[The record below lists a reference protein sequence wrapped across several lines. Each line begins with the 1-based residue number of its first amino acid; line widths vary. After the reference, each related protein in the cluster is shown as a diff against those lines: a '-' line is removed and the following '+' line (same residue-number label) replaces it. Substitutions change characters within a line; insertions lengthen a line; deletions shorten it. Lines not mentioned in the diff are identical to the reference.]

1 MAVIPARGGSKGIPK
16 KNLKK
21 INGKSLIQI
30 VSECSMNTKYIDEHV
45 ISSDSDEIIKE
56 AKKFGLKCYFR
67 RPNKISGDMVP
78 DIPVLQH
85 ALIEAEKY
93 NNYKFDIVLMLQPT
107 SPLRQSNQIEK
118 VIKKIVDENLDSVWT
133 VHLVD
138 KKFHPDKQLKITK
151 KGLLN
156 YFTSNGEKI
165 IARQQLN
172 DSYIRNGVAY
182 AITRK
187 CLVEK
192 QTLMGTKCGCVILD
206 GPIVNID
213 TIEELKFAKKFI

>member
-1 MAVIPARGGSKGIPK
+1 
-16 KNLKK
+16 
-21 INGKSLIQI
+21 
-30 VSECSMNTKYIDEHV
+30 MNTKYIDEHV

-85 ALIEAEKY
+85 ALIETEKY

-151 KGLLN
+151 NGFLN
-156 YFTSNGEKI
+156 YFTLNGEKI

-187 CLVEK
+187 CLIKK
-192 QTLMGTKCGCVILD
+192 QTLMGTKCGYVILD